1 MPVRGRA
8 CVGQAPPRIRRF
20 TSCSGSGRICRRS
33 HRLEQT
39 PGGCRCNPGSHREH
53 HPGSAESP
61 RTSTCRPA
69 PSSPA
74 AVCVVT
80 RFCQTDPETA
90 DHDNPAVCNACP
102 PDVSKPRFQDRR
114 QCTKA
119 HQNAPKRTKRTSS
132 GAAGSGKR
140 STAVGHEPRQP
151 TASGLPLMEMLMINM
166 FACSGALHPDGWV
179 LGPEGGCTPRPY
191 GARP

>member
-102 PDVSKPRFQDRR
+102 PDVSKPRFQDGR

-119 HQNAPKRTKRTSS
+119 HQNAPSAPVPVRPGLGNDQRRLGTSPDNRPHP
-132 GAAGSGKR
+132 AFY
-140 STAVGHEPRQP
+140 
-151 TASGLPLMEMLMINM
+151 LMEMLMINM

-179 LGPEGGCTPRPY
+179 LGPEGDCTPRPY